1 MTSGTLKV
9 KDTLTGTTGRQ
20 QSKNESDRTQ
30 DTSETVMNGWEEKVN
45 QIRIYS
51 GEKYEMV
58 QEAGSGRICAVTG
71 LNYTYPGEGLG
82 IECDSEAP
90 ALEPVLSIKT
100 NSRKAVTF
108 TKC

>member
-1 MTSGTLKV
+1 MSAYIERNEQINNTDTGTCNFGAKVFKISRDPSGSRLTHLKVTSGTLKV

-58 QEAGSGRICAVTG
+58 QEAA
-71 LNYTYPGEGLG
+71 
-82 IECDSEAP
+82 
-90 ALEPVLSIKT
+90 
-100 NSRKAVTF
+100 
-108 TKC
+108 

>member
-1 MTSGTLKV
+1 
-9 KDTLTGTTGRQ
+9 
-20 QSKNESDRTQ
+20 
-30 DTSETVMNGWEEKVN
+30 MNGWEEKVN

-90 ALEPVLSIKT
+90 ALEPVLS
-100 NSRKAVTF
+100 SDA
-108 TKC
+108 

>member
-1 MTSGTLKV
+1 M
-9 KDTLTGTTGRQ
+9 R
-20 QSKNESDRTQ
+20 KNGHSD
-30 DTSETVMNGWEEKVN
+30 ETEGADHNWEEKVN

-58 QEAGSGRICAVTG
+58 QEAKSGMVCAVTG

-90 ALEPVLSIKT
+90 ALEPVLSYKIELPEGCDVHKMLGNFAHT
-100 NSRKAVTF
+100 RRRGPNA
-108 TKC
+108 